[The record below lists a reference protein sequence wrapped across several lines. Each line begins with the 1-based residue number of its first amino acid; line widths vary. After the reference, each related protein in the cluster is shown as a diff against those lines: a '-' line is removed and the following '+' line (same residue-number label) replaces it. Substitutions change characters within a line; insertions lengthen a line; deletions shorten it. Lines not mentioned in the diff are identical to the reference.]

1 MTISSMGVTI
11 VYLSNDKKPERL
23 IDTYRAKRKGDIPIE
38 ELLKSEID
46 NIAKKYD
53 IEKQVIAIKFTG

>member
-1 MTISSMGVTI
+1 MRVSSMGVEI
-11 VYLSNDKKPERL
+11 VYTNSNKSERL
-23 IDTYRAKRKGDIPIE
+23 IDTYRAKREGNIPIK

-46 NIAKKYD
+46 NIAKKYN

>member
-11 VYLSNDKKPERL
+11 VYLNNDKSDRL
-23 IDTYRAKRKGDIPIE
+23 IDAYRAKREGNIPIK
-38 ELLKSEID
+38 ELLKGEID
-46 NIAKKYD
+46 NIAKKYN

>member
-1 MTISSMGVTI
+1 MRVSSMGVEI
-11 VYLSNDKKPERL
+11 VYTNSNKSERL
-23 IDTYRAKRKGDIPIE
+23 IDTYRAKKEGNIPIK

-46 NIAKKYD
+46 NIAKKYN